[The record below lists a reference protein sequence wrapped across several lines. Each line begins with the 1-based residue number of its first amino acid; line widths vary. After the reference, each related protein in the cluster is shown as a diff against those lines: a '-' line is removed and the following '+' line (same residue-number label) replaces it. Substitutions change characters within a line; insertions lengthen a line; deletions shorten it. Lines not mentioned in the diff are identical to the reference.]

1 MEKEYGYFGISRIGS
16 DGKSGENKNG
26 ISVRVWRNEVVPLRI
41 I

>member
-26 ISVRVWRNEVVPLRI
+26 ISVRV
-41 I
+41 